1 MPFHYVYI
9 LQSEATP
16 DTFYVGFTDDLHS
29 RLRKHNAGEVSR
41 TSKSRPWIIKTAV
54 AFRDE
59 ARARAFERYLKR
71 AAVGPSPRNA
81 SDQVPAGSS
90 WPHPPSVPILRADA

>member
-16 DTFYVGFTDDLHS
+16 DTFYVGFTDDLHAQ
-29 RLRKHNAGEVSR
+29 LRKHNADEVPH
-41 TSKSRPWIIKTAV
+41 TAKYRPWIIKTAV

-59 ARARAFERYLKR
+59 AWARAFERCLKSGSGR
-71 AAVGPSPRNA
+71 AFTKK
-81 SDQVPAGSS
+81 
-90 WPHPPSVPILRADA
+90 HL